1 MPSHSMSSFLTIVL
15 LIFLTTNKTI
25 HAQRIEPDGVGSHD
39 DRSLCDKINKG
50 PTLNPRRLSI
60 DRVSLTPVSSTGS
73 SKLIVQTTSIDAVCA
88 VGVGGASEEF
98 KPHGHRGAEG
108 LPFSWMGQDPTSGS
122 GSFTK
127 MLEIQ
132 YFATNFNII
141 DRNANTFTS
150 EFGGKCT
157 CPDGTDLFV
166 AAKLNSDCKKLNC
179 FGGTA
184 GACNQNQDSSWSHKV
199 GYCGADSSPGSSAA
213 SGTTSKQLKTIDTT
227 QLFNE
232 LNRLKPDKIYE
243 GGLIEITNKILGGYN
258 KVSDWKSLQ
267 DSSALDHAT
276 KITSLG
282 ESNDLYWCLRQ
293 EKWIFFTVDNI
304 YTFSLTTLFLFFY
317 FFIF

>member
-1 MPSHSMSSFLTIVL
+1 MPSHSMSFFLTIVL
-15 LIFLTTNKTI
+15 LICLTTNKTI

-50 PTLNPRRLSI
+50 PKLNPRRTSV
-60 DRVSLTPVSSTGS
+60 DRVSLTPDSSTGS

-141 DRNANTFTS
+141 DRNAKTFTS
-150 EFGGKCT
+150 EYGGKCT

-184 GACNQNQDSSWSHKV
+184 GACNQKQDSLWSHKV
-199 GYCGADSSPGSSAA
+199 GYCGTSSNFDTTTSAA
-213 SGTTSKQLKTIDTT
+213 SGITSKPLKTIETT

-232 LNRLKPDKIYE
+232 LERLTPDKIYE

-258 KVSDWKSLQ
+258 VASDWKTLEGF
-267 DSSALDHAT
+267 SALEHAT
-276 KITSLG
+276 EIARPG
-282 ESNDLYWCLRQ
+282 ESNDLFWCLKKQRKR
-293 EKWIFFTVDNI
+293 EKWIFFM
-304 YTFSLTTLFLFFY
+304 LTT
-317 FFIF
+317 FIHFH

>member
-1 MPSHSMSSFLTIVL
+1 MCHQQFLFIVAIFTILPV
-15 LIFLTTNKTI
+15 N
-25 HAQRIEPDGVGSHD
+25 AQRSEQNGIGSLD
-39 DRSLCDKINKG
+39 DETFCDQIIKG
-50 PTLNPRRLSI
+50 PKLNPKRLSV
-60 DRVSLTPVSSTGS
+60 DRVSLTPDSG
-73 SKLIVQTTSIDAVCA
+73 SKLTMQTTSDNAVCA
-88 VGVGGASEEF
+88 VAVGGASEEF
-98 KPHGHRGAEG
+98 KPHGHRSVEG

-150 EFGGKCT
+150 EFGGTCK

-184 GACNQNQDSSWSHKV
+184 GACNQKQDSLWSHKV
-199 GYCGADSSPGSSAA
+199 GYCGASSNDTSTSAA
-213 SGTTSKQLKTIDTT
+213 SGTISKPLKTIETT

-232 LNRLKPDKIYE
+232 LERLTPDKIYE

-258 KVSDWKSLQ
+258 VASDWKTLEGF
-267 DSSALDHAT
+267 SALEHAT
-276 KITSLG
+276 EIARPS
-282 ESNDLYWCLRQ
+282 ESNDLFWCLRNQ
-293 EKWIFFTVDNI
+293 RERERNGFF
-304 YTFSLTTLFLFFY
+304 LR
-317 FFIF
+317 